1 MKKSRNKILF
11 ANIVVL
17 SLVLT
22 SFPMVTG
29 ENLPVFS
36 ENVLVE
42 GKRASANM
50 DKLIDNV
57 EIECVGL
64 ISFLDLLLAI
74 LNNPVYYIRIRIS
87 NSNDKAINIKQH
99 ITLTAIDGRV
109 LDDFD
114 DDISHP
120 IPREYRVTTLYFT
133 RYDWQDFDYMWGR
146 FNITLEFRIL
156 EDASGLKLVF
166 HGFIFN
172 IGAIIFNPKGEV
184 LDTYP

>member
-29 ENLPVFS
+29 ENLQVVS

-42 GKRASANM
+42 GKRASTSM

-57 EIECVGL
+57 EIKCIGL
-64 ISFLDLLLAI
+64 LCFVDLLLAI
-74 LNNPVYYIRIRIS
+74 LNWPVFYIRTRVR
-87 NSNDKAINIKQH
+87 NNNDKPIHIKQH
-99 ITLTAIDGRV
+99 ITLTAQDGRV

-114 DDISHP
+114 NDFSDP
-120 IPREYRVTTLYFT
+120 LLTNCTLTTLYFT
-133 RYDWQDFDYMWGR
+133 RYDWQRYDYMWGR
-146 FNITLEFRIL
+146 FNITLVIRLL

-172 IGAIIFNPKGEV
+172 IGAIIFNPEGEV
-184 LDTYP
+184 VDTYP

>member
-1 MKKSRNKILF
+1 M
-11 ANIVVL
+11 A
-17 SLVLT
+17 
-22 SFPMVTG
+22 TG
-29 ENLPVFS
+29 ENFQVVS
-36 ENVLVE
+36 KSVLVE
-42 GKRASANM
+42 EKRASTNM

-114 DDISHP
+114 LDIP
-120 IPREYRVTTLYFT
+120 FPVPRDHRVTTLLFT

-146 FNITLEFRIL
+146 FNITLVIRL
-156 EDASGLKLVF
+156 VEDASGVKLVF

-184 LDTYP
+184 IDTYP